1 MPALD
6 AVAERLGDSHRT
18 FDCCATTFTVRAT
31 GVRAAAATRR
41 ARETAKSLE
50 RQLDAFD
57 EASAVSQLNRESSV
71 ENPHVARIVSRGLE
85 YHERTDG
92 SFDIHN
98 GRVEDDLKSY
108 LRGEED
114 TLPASFDTG
123 TVSVA
128 GDRVLTDTPLDL
140 NGLAKGY
147 IVDQAAAALD
157 GVARRGFISGG
168 GDMSPPTGPVAIE
181 SPHDGD
187 QPLRTLDTS
196 WAVAT
201 SGGYRRQ
208 RGGVD
213 HIYDPTG
220 DDPTGDDTAGDRF
233 GAKHDSVTVV
243 ARRDCMEADALAT
256 TLAARPLDDAL
267 SLAEAWDGAAAFV
280 LHDGVFR
287 STEGFENHVMDT

>member
-6 AVAERLGDSHRT
+6 AVAERLGDSRRT
-18 FDCCATTFTVRAT
+18 FDCCDTTFTVRAT

-57 EASAVSQLNRESSV
+57 EASAVSQLNREGSV
-71 ENPHVARIVSRGLE
+71 QNPHVARIVRRGLT
-85 YHERTDG
+85 YYERTDG
-92 SFDIHN
+92 GFDIHN
-98 GRVEDDLKSY
+98 GRVEGDLKSY
-108 LRGEED
+108 LCGEED
-114 TLPASFDTG
+114 GLPASFDTG
-123 TVSVA
+123 TVSVD
-128 GDRVLTDTPLDL
+128 GDRVRTDTPLDL

-157 GVARRGFISGG
+157 GVARRGFVSGG

-181 SPHDGD
+181 RPYDAD
-187 QPLRTLDTS
+187 QPLRTLDTQ

-220 DDPTGDDTAGDRF
+220 DSVAGERF